1 MQNKSIRTYN
11 HDFKRHGYWEVYHRI
26 TNNLWF
32 KRFYSNDTVY
42 GFEEIY
48 SFKVNLIHKAY
59 YAR

>member
-1 MQNKSIRTYN
+1 MQNKNIRTYN
-11 HDFKRHGYWEVYHRI
+11 HDFKRHGYWELYCNDCI
-26 TNNLWF
+26 WF

-48 SFKVNLIHKAY
+48 SFKGNLIHKAY

>member
-1 MQNKSIRTYN
+1 MQDKNIRTYN
-11 HDFKRHGYWEVYHRI
+11 HDFKRHGYWELYWDTDI
-26 TNNLWF
+26 LWF

-48 SFKVNLIHKAY
+48 SFKGNLIHKAY

>member
-1 MQNKSIRTYN
+1 MQNKNIRTYN
-11 HDFKRHGYWEVYHRI
+11 HDFKRHGYWELYWTDCI
-26 TNNLWF
+26 WF

-48 SFKVNLIHKAY
+48 SFKGNLIHKAY